1 MKLLDVIDKIKN
13 QNIFIKCTIAL
24 VVSIVLVKLM
34 TIVINVPMIIE
45 YVLYQKWKISHGQE
59 KLVFHE
65 LTIKLPEKWWVSK
78 EKDNYIQFARVRN
91 WDHEDPYFVGISKDQ
106 EPQKSLENR
115 ADKVEVKGEILIKM
129 GPVEIEKI
137 WGRESQ
143 LLKYKYEQPKSLGNY
158 KDKDLI
164 ISYRRIPSI
173 CINISSKSDPE
184 TEHYLIELFKNISI
198 Q

>member
-1 MKLLDVIDKIKN
+1 
-13 QNIFIKCTIAL
+13 
-24 VVSIVLVKLM
+24 M
-34 TIVINVPMIIE
+34 TTVINVPMIIE
-45 YVLYQKWKISHGQE
+45 YVQCQKWKISHGQE
-59 KLVFHE
+59 ELVFHE

-78 EKDNYIQFARVRN
+78 EKDNYIQFTRVRN
-91 WDHEDPYFVGISKDQ
+91 WDHEDPYFVGISKYQ
-106 EPQKSLENR
+106 EPQKSIEDR
-115 ADKVEVKGEILIKM
+115 AEKIEVKGEILIKM

-137 WGRESQ
+137 WGREAQ
-143 LLKYKYEQPKSLGNY
+143 LLKYKYEQPKSLINS

-173 CINISSKSDPE
+173 GINISSKSDPE